1 MTEMPIKPQEML
13 PLTATPGP
21 GDFPLGSPQSRAA
34 VRMRLAK
41 IRTAQPRLTYVMYVG
56 RPNRDPM
63 RYHFTDW
70 AGDPKNGFLRFVFA
84 PHAWL
89 APGDPV
95 PVCPDCGKPFRKD
108 HESLGKIFYVGDCVA
123 VHVPERES

>member
-1 MTEMPIKPQEML
+1 MTEMAIKPQETL
-13 PLTATPGP
+13 PLTATPRP
-21 GDFPLGSPQSRAA
+21 GDFPIGSPRSRVA

-41 IRTAQPRLTYVMYVG
+41 IRTAQPRLTFEMYVG

-70 AGDPKNGFLRFVFA
+70 AGDKKNGLMRIVFV

-95 PVCPDCGKPFRKD
+95 PVCPDCAKPFRKD
-108 HESLGKIFYVGDCVA
+108 HESLGKIFFVGDCVG
-123 VHVPERES
+123 VHVPERGS

>member
-1 MTEMPIKPQEML
+1 MTEMAIKPQEML
-13 PLTATPGP
+13 PLAATPGP

-63 RYHFTDW
+63 RYHFTGW
-70 AGDPKNGFLRFVFA
+70 AGDPKNGFMRFVFA
-84 PHAWL
+84 PHT
-89 APGDPV
+89 
-95 PVCPDCGKPFRKD
+95 
-108 HESLGKIFYVGDCVA
+108 
-123 VHVPERES
+123 

>member
-1 MTEMPIKPQEML
+1 MFELPQRRNSDRIAL
-13 PLTATPGP
+13 RVAARIWGA
-21 GDFPLGSPQSRAA
+21 DA

-70 AGDPKNGFLRFVFA
+70 SGDPKNGFMRFVFA
-84 PHAWL
+84 PT
-89 APGDPV
+89 PGWHLEIQ
-95 PVCPDCGKPFRKD
+95 FL
-108 HESLGKIFYVGDCVA
+108 SAKIVGSPLEKTMRVSA
-123 VHVPERES
+123 KSSTSETA